1 MGPDPKP
8 VDIKGILMLR
18 VDGAYLYKLSVSLRV
33 INDLP
38 KVDTPRI
45 DVLFNLIQVK
55 SALNE
60 FVNQSLFKP
69 GLRVLAQPARELY
82 AAIDS
87 IAPDLGP
94 DVDYAEIIRG
104 WRLAGLVTKFA
115 NLENI
120 LIATLQTLDLYYV
133 SQKGGFDTS
142 VLTDAGEN
150 LFPGSLLVKVPEAA
164 VDVAAATRC
173 LAFELPTAAA
183 FHLHRANEAVL
194 RKYFDHLAG
203 ASSRPTSGNMGDFI
217 NVLKTKKLGDS
228 KVLDVLKS
236 IKDLHRNPLMH
247 PDDSIK
253 SVDEAI
259 SLYAAIRAA
268 IGYMLDRIDDDE
280 APVIKPLPLEMPEQT
295 KALL

>member
-1 MGPDPKP
+1 
-8 VDIKGILMLR
+8 MLR
-18 VDGAYLYKLSVSLRV
+18 VDGAYLYKLGVNLRA

-45 DVLFNLIQVK
+45 DVLFDLIQVK

-60 FVNQSLFKP
+60 FVTQSLFKP
-69 GLRVLAQPARELY
+69 GLRVLAQPAQELY

-94 DVDYAEIIRG
+94 DVNYSEIIHG
-104 WRLAGLVTKFA
+104 WRLAALVTKFA
-115 NLENI
+115 SLENI
-120 LIATLQTLDLYYV
+120 LIASLQTLDLYYV

-150 LFPGSLLVKVPEAA
+150 LFPASLLVKVPEAA

-194 RKYFDHLAG
+194 RTYFDYLAG
-203 ASSRPTSGNMGDFI
+203 ASNRPQSGNMGDFI
-217 NVLKTKKLGDS
+217 NVLKTKKLGDL

-253 SVDEAI
+253 SIDEAI

-268 IGYMLDRIDDDE
+268 IGYMLDRIDAGE
-280 APVIKPLPLEMPEQT
+280 APVMEPLPLEMPEQT

>member
-1 MGPDPKP
+1 
-8 VDIKGILMLR
+8 MLR
-18 VDGAYLYKLSVSLRV
+18 VDGAYLYKLGINLRT

-45 DVLFNLIQVK
+45 DVLFDLIQVK

-60 FVNQSLFKP
+60 FVNQSLFRP
-69 GLRVLAQPARELY
+69 GLRVLSQPAQELY

-94 DVDYAEIIRG
+94 DVNYAEIIHG

-115 NLENI
+115 SLENI

-142 VLTDAGEN
+142 VLTDSGEN
-150 LFPGSLLVKVPEAA
+150 LFPGSLLAKVPEAA
-164 VDVAAATRC
+164 IDVAAATRC

-203 ASSRPTSGNMGDFI
+203 ESNRPPSGNMGEYI
-217 NVLKTKKLGDS
+217 NILKTKKLGDL

-253 SVDEAI
+253 SIDEAI

-268 IGYMLDRIDDDE
+268 IGYMLDRIDGDQ
-280 APVIKPLPLEMPEQT
+280 APVMEPLPLDMPEQT